1 MDAQKKKMIFLFS
14 LICVV
19 VVAAVVVAVGQ
30 LTGSFQ
36 IFKTETTTT
45 SSSSV
50 ISSSNSS
57 SGNESTPPTTE
68 IGGAESATYS
78 SDTNIQAKSD
88 DHYIELAKAHSVKIT
103 KETYEQTLIKENQE
117 GGLSYQE
124 VVAIIGGE
132 GVRVDSNQEN
142 CEIYMWTTA
151 DNTGYAKMIFEDGK
165 LTGRSQWGLK

>member
-14 LICVV
+14 VISVL
-19 VVAAVVVAVGQ
+19 VVAIVIIVIGQ

-36 IFKTETTTT
+36 IIKTEITT

-50 ISSSNSS
+50 VTSSTPSSSKND
-57 SGNESTPPTTE
+57 TPTTE
-68 IGGAESATYS
+68 IGGAESAIYS

-88 DHYIELAKAHSVKIT
+88 DFYIDLAKAHPVKIT
-103 KETYEQTLIKENQE
+103 KEAYERTLIKENQE
-117 GGLSYQE
+117 GGLSYND
-124 VVAIIGGE
+124 VVAIIGGD
-132 GVRVDSNQEN
+132 GVKVDSNQEN

-151 DNTGYAKMIFEDGK
+151 DNTGYAKLIFEDGK